1 MRSVLIIIKIDYNNK
16 IAIKCGAIALKKN
29 TVMILEKQ

>member
-1 MRSVLIIIKIDYNNK
+1 MRSVLIIIKIDYNSK
-16 IAIKCGAIALKKN
+16 IGIKSGAIALQKN